1 MDAPATFGTA
11 EDDLHWLNVK
21 DTPGFVM
28 ASIAWL
34 LVFYCDFVVT
44 YMCLYY
50 SWSYALIIV
59 YNVLVVLSLWSHLK
73 TMLTDPGAVPRAA
86 RPLASARDAGIPETI
101 CGRCDAYKPPRS
113 HHCRICNRCIIRMD
127 HHCPW
132 MNNCI
137 GALNQKH
144 FVLFLIYTWGQC
156 TFALTLL
163 IVRLSECDGT
173 ISECFPSED
182 GRLAISLLVFSLLTL
197 IFVTSMLYNQ
207 VYAVLTGIGTIDRMK
222 RHTRHL
228 HHMPVRWLDV
238 FGIDAAWIAPIDPK
252 FQDRDR
258 VLGYTT
264 LGNSWK
270 IPHPDDP
277 TATDDDESLG
287 DSQVLDE
294 GKEAEEGSE
303 PHSPLVVASALV

>member
-1 MDAPATFGTA
+1 
-11 EDDLHWLNVK
+11 
-21 DTPGFVM
+21 
-28 ASIAWL
+28 
-34 LVFYCDFVVT
+34 
-44 YMCLYY
+44 
-50 SWSYALIIV
+50 
-59 YNVLVVLSLWSHLK
+59 
-73 TMLTDPGAVPRAA
+73 
-86 RPLASARDAGIPETI
+86 
-101 CGRCDAYKPPRS
+101 
-113 HHCRICNRCIIRMD
+113 
-127 HHCPW
+127 